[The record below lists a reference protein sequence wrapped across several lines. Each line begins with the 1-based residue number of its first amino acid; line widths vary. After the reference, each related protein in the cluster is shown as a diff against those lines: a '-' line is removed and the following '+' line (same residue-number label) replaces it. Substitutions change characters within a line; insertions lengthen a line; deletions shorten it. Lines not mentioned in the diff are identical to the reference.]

1 MKIIS
6 ATILLNFQCFLI
18 CVSVWLSRRSVS
30 EKNCMSMKV
39 QMKSFECGDFQKNDQ
54 HRSYS
59 FDIITSLSLNSA
71 CSSLFPSEILWAFSV
86 FPWKFIR
93 LNSKQ
98 KHLQQ
103 WIHRA
108 AKRKGCSC
116 NERGFLLQR
125 RSFLQQ
131 QLSRLPSPDPKSKK
145 KLSEINKKRCY
156 RERPDFWK
164 KTFDATK
171 HSKLHGTLHTKK
183 FWILKSFKNF
193 PSSPKDWFSSEKH
206 FNISTFSDLDTEP
219 NNFVK
224 YKNEMH
230 KSTTNRLTPKGM
242 IVRNNKSGLWESK
255 DTLPSIV
262 SYYCVGTEQK

>member
-125 RSFLQQ
+125 ISFLQQ
-131 QLSRLPSPDPKSKK
+131 RLSRFPSPDPKSKK

-164 KTFDATK
+164 KNIRCNK
-171 HSKLHGTLHTKK
+171 TLKTSRYFTYKK
-183 FWILKSFKNF
+183 KNF
-193 PSSPKDWFSSEKH
+193 EFWRVLKTFHHRRKIDFHLK
-206 FNISTFSDLDTEP
+206 NISIFPHFRTWIQNQIISLNIKT
-219 NNFVK
+219 K
-224 YKNEMH
+224 C
-230 KSTTNRLTPKGM
+230 TNQQQT
-242 IVRNNKSGLWESK
+242 
-255 DTLPSIV
+255 D
-262 SYYCVGTEQK
+262 